1 MNLKFALRNFRKRP
15 YLNLIKVVGLSLALS
30 GILLIALYLKNEL
43 TYDRFHQKSDRI
55 YRFTLSNRIA
65 GQHYARV
72 YRPAYIPDFAGSTPD
87 IENYVRLIPVRGGVL
102 KHGDNFVNIRQGFQC
117 DSTFFKVFDARWI
130 SGNPAEVLNAPGA
143 MVVTESFA
151 QRVFG
156 ETNPI
161 GQTLVRPAGQYYQNE
176 DQYTV
181 KGIIKDFPQNSHF
194 HPDFL
199 VSRSNKQKFYSWAW
213 TYLLLRGNTEPEEIE
228 EEFKGFFTS
237 RFSQEAAEKMDVYL
251 QNISD
256 IHLHSHKLREI
267 EPNSNVSVVYTFF
280 IAAAI
285 LLLIALI
292 NYSNLNLGMAGFSER
307 YLFVSKTFGSSA
319 RKHLKYFFVESLV
332 VLAASL
338 VLSFIIVV
346 LAHQAIRNH
355 FGLDLFAGNLVW
367 IGSIVFLF
375 SVLVVVFGVLPVAGF
390 AVRSL
395 RSFTGNRNET
405 LLKNKG
411 LSKPL
416 LVLQYTVS
424 IALIVA
430 VIVIYQQTTFAYRN
444 GMGATQDNLIC
455 MERVHSQVQNRFE
468 LFKSELLKYPS
479 IESVSAM
486 MENPGGEIND
496 RMQFTM
502 EGFQADEQDNLSDWI
517 TVLPCDYS
525 FASIFNLNFLAG
537 RNFSQTNKEQEG
549 SGEYILN
556 ESAMRKLHYREPS
569 AMVGK
574 PFKLNFSH
582 GPIDIPQGKIIGVVE
597 DFHFSSLKRQIQP
610 MVMFKREALWLMN
623 FIISFQPDGKQ
634 EALSAVQEVWT
645 RLFPEYPLEYQY
657 VTSMYEEVYRAE
669 FTQAR
674 LLLLFTI
681 LALFI
686 CSMGLLGMSLLLTR
700 RREKEIG
707 IRKVNGA
714 RGSQIVRMLNWQL
727 LRWIVFA
734 VFLAIPLAFYS
745 MNRWL
750 ENFAYKINPSWWI
763 FVLAALSALAISLLT
778 VTINSRRAASKNP
791 VNVLRYE

>member
-1 MNLKFALRNFRKRP
+1 MNLKFALRNFKKRP
-15 YLNLIKVVGLSLALS
+15 FLNLIKVIGLSLALS

-43 TYDRFHQKSDRI
+43 TYDRFHQNSDRI
-55 YRFTLSNRIA
+55 YRITLSNRVA
-65 GQHYARV
+65 GQHFARV
-72 YRPAYIPDFAGSTPD
+72 YRPGYIPDFASSTPGID
-87 IENYVRLIPVRGGVL
+87 NYVRLIPVRGGVL
-102 KHGDNFVNIRQGFQC
+102 KYQDQFVNINQGFQC
-117 DSTFFKVFDARWI
+117 DSTFFEVFDARWI
-130 SGNPAEVLNAPGA
+130 SGNPAEILKDPGS

-151 QRVFG
+151 LRDFSNA
-156 ETNPI
+156 NPL
-161 GQTLVRPAGQYYQNE
+161 GQTLVRPAGQYYQNQDE
-176 DQYTV
+176 YTIR
-181 KGIIKDFPQNSHF
+181 GIIEDFPQNSHF

-199 VSRSNKQKFYSWAW
+199 VARSNTQKFYSWAW
-213 TYLLLRGNTEPEEIE
+213 TYLLLTENTKPGDIE
-228 EEFKGFFTS
+228 NEFKDFFAS
-237 RFSQEAAEKMDVYL
+237 RFTQDAAKKTDVYL

-267 EPNSNVSVVYTFF
+267 EPNTHVSVVYTFF
-280 IAAAI
+280 VAAAI

-292 NYSNLNLGMAGFSER
+292 NYSNLNMGMAGFSER

-319 RKHLKYFFVESLV
+319 RKQLNYFFVDSLV
-332 VLAASL
+332 VLSASL
-338 VLSFIIVV
+338 VLSLVIIA
-346 LAHQAIRNH
+346 LAHQAIRNQ
-355 FGLDLFAGNLVW
+355 FGLDLFAGNLIW
-367 IGSIVFLF
+367 IVFIVFLF
-375 SVLVVVFGVLPVAGF
+375 SLLVVVFGVLPVAGF

-395 RSFTGNRNET
+395 RSFTGDRNKS

-430 VIVIYQQTTFAYRN
+430 VIIIYKQNSFALQN
-444 GMGATQDNLIC
+444 NMGANQDNLIC
-455 MERVHSQVQNRFE
+455 MERVHSQVQKRFE

-479 IESVSAM
+479 IQSVSAM

-502 EGFQADEQDNLSDWI
+502 EGFQADKDDNLSDWI

-525 FASIFNLNFLAG
+525 FASIFNLDFLAG
-537 RNFSQTNKEQEG
+537 RNFSQTNKEHDG

-556 ESAMRKLHYREPS
+556 ESAMRKLHYTEPS
-569 AMVGK
+569 AIVGK
-574 PFKLNFSH
+574 AFKLNFSH

-597 DFHFSSLKRQIQP
+597 DFHFSSLKKQIQP
-610 MVMFKREALWLMN
+610 MVMFKRESLWLMH
-623 FIISFQPDGKQ
+623 FVISFQPDRKE
-634 EALSAVQEVWT
+634 EALSAVQKVWT
-645 RLFPEYPLEYQY
+645 RLYPEYPLEYQY
-657 VTSMYEEVYRAE
+657 VTSMYEDVYRAE
-669 FTQAR
+669 ITQAR

-714 RGSQIVRMLNWQL
+714 RSRQIVRMLNWQL
-727 LRWIVFA
+727 LRWIVLA
-734 VFLAIPLAFYS
+734 MILAIPLAFYS

-750 ENFAYKINPSWWI
+750 ENFAYKINLNWWI
-763 FVLAALSALAISLLT
+763 FAVAGLSALAISLLT
-778 VTINSRRAASKNP
+778 VTLNSRKAASKNP